1 MNSYL
6 YNAVIF
12 VQAERVQI
20 RITTGP
26 GGNYLTGRQMFFR
39 MLSRSFSKRKGKMAI
54 AIVAVMMG
62 ASITSALLT
71 VSYDINEKMNYEF
84 RRFGANLLV
93 IPSSDTIDVGI
104 GAFGFGAVTEQKYIN
119 ESDLYKIKTI
129 SWADN
134 VLGYA
139 PFLYQVVTVGSGDEA
154 QSVVLAGTWFSMP
167 TVLEDGTPFLTG
179 IKSINTWWEIDGRWV
194 DDLNDTLSA
203 IIGKNVAEKL
213 DLQLGDSLTVTY
225 TPRPGEVS
233 NQPSVDLI
241 VMGIVS
247 GGGSEDDQI
256 FVTLDTAQAISD
268 RPGKVHTTQVSA
280 LCTACPVETFA
291 EEIEEEIPYVEA
303 RTVKQLANA
312 EMAVLTKIESM
323 MLLISLVALGASA
336 LGVAAVMSTSV
347 IERRKEIGLMKS
359 MGAENKRIASLFL
372 AEAAVLGSLGGVL
385 GYVTGLLLSYF
396 IGLSVF
402 EAVVTPRLVVIPMV
416 IGISLGVALLASSL
430 PVRRA
435 TKIEPVVVLR
445 GD

>member
-1 MNSYL
+1 
-6 YNAVIF
+6 
-12 VQAERVQI
+12 
-20 RITTGP
+20 
-26 GGNYLTGRQMFFR
+26 MFFR
-39 MLSRSFSKRKGKMAI
+39 MLARSFSMRKGKMAI

-71 VSYDINEKMNYEF
+71 VSYDVNEKMNYEF

-129 SWADN
+129 FWADN

-139 PFLYQVVTVGSGDEA
+139 PFLYQVVTVGSGDQA
-154 QSVVLAGTWFSMP
+154 QSVVLTGTWFSMP
-167 TVLEDGTPFLTG
+167 TVLEDGTPFPTG
-179 IKSINTWWEIDGRWV
+179 VKSINTWWELDGRWI
-194 DDLNDTLSA
+194 DDMNDTLSA
-203 IIGKNVAEKL
+203 IIGTNVAEKL
-213 DLQLGDSLTVTY
+213 DLSLGEPFTVTY
-225 TPRPGEVS
+225 TLRPGDVA
-233 NQPSVDLI
+233 NQSSIDLI
-241 VMGIVS
+241 VIGIVS

-256 FVTLDTAQAISD
+256 FITLDTAQALTS
-268 RPGKVHTTQVSA
+268 RPGKVHTAQVSA

-291 EEIEEEIPYVEA
+291 EEIEQEIPYVEA

-312 EMAVLTKIESM
+312 EMAVLNKIESM
-323 MLLISLVALGASA
+323 MLLVSFVALGASA

-359 MGAENKRIASLFL
+359 IGADNKRIASLFL
-372 AEAAVLGSLGGVL
+372 TEAAVLGVLGGVL
-385 GYVTGLLLSYF
+385 GYAAGLLLSYF

-402 EAVVTPRLVVIPMV
+402 EAVVAPRLIVIPMAV
-416 IGISLGVALLASSL
+416 GISLGVSMLASAL

-435 TKIEPVVVLR
+435 ARIEPVVVLR